1 MTAVTLKGHDMALA
15 QAIQSPPVTD
25 ETLLIGVARR
35 EPTALALLYERRRA
49 TVFRQALQ
57 IAADPGVAAD
67 ATQEVFLQVWLRA
80 GQYDPTRGAASSWLR
95 AVAHN
100 VTLNQVGRR
109 RKQAVVQRLDDE
121 AAQRL
126 VDGAVDVE
134 EAVCAADR
142 RRAVVAA
149 LADLP
154 PAQRAVL
161 VHAYYG
167 GLSHVQIA
175 ARLGLPTGTVKSR
188 IRTGLRRLR
197 QSLEPAGSA
206 RFARA
211 ALPAWRPPSA
221 GERRSAN
228 EQTCGPAA
236 RSCPR
241 PSPRIRLS

>member
-1 MTAVTLKGHDMALA
+1 MALA
-15 QAIQSPPVTD
+15 QAIHPTPVTD
-25 ETLLIGVARR
+25 EALLFAVARR

-49 TVFRQALQ
+49 TVFRQALR

-80 GQYDPTRGAASSWLR
+80 GQFDPARGAASSWLR
-95 AVAHN
+95 AVARN

-109 RKQAVVQRLDDE
+109 RKKAVVQRLDDE

-126 VDGAVDVE
+126 IDGAVDIE
-134 EAVCAADR
+134 EAVCQADR

-154 PAQRAVL
+154 PSQRTVL
-161 VHAYYG
+161 VHAFYG

-175 ARLGLPTGTVKSR
+175 VRLGLPAGTVKSR

-197 QSLEPAGSA
+197 ESLDPTRAEPAAAPTVGGSH
-206 RFARA
+206 
-211 ALPAWRPPSA
+211 RPTGGGAPM
-221 GERRSAN
+221 G
-228 EQTCGPAA
+228 
-236 RSCPR
+236 
-241 PSPRIRLS
+241 